1 MKNVNWKC
9 VMFAAIILML
19 SGFGVSVY
27 GLGVQSYNTALAGV
41 ITIGTVCVSWWFWVM
56 FIIRSMITN
65 ADRTIA
71 NVADIKAD
79 IREVRS
85 LIEQDIISNR
95 QR

>member
-1 MKNVNWKC
+1 MKNINWKF
-9 VMFAAIILML
+9 VMFAAVILML
-19 SGFGVSVY
+19 SGFAVSLY
-27 GLGVQSYNTALAGV
+27 GLGAENYSTALVGL
-41 ITIGTVCVSWWFWVM
+41 ITVGTVCVSWWFWVM
-56 FIIRSMITN
+56 FVIRSMIAN

-71 NVADIKAD
+71 NVADIKAG

>member
-1 MKNVNWKC
+1 
-9 VMFAAIILML
+9 ML
-19 SGFGVSVY
+19 SGFGISIY
-27 GLGVQSYNTALAGV
+27 GLGVQSYETALAGV

-71 NVADIKAD
+71 NVADIRKD

-85 LIEQDIISNR
+85 LIEQNFISDH

>member
-1 MKNVNWKC
+1 
-9 VMFAAIILML
+9 MFAAIILML

-27 GLGVQSYNTALAGV
+27 GLGVQSYSTALAGV

-56 FIIRSMITN
+56 FVIRSMIAN
-65 ADRTIA
+65 ADRTIS

-79 IREVRS
+79 IREVKS
-85 LIEQDIISNR
+85 LIEQNFISDR

>member
-1 MKNVNWKC
+1 MKFLHWKC
-9 VMFAAIILML
+9 VMFAAIIFML
-19 SGFGVSVY
+19 SGFGISVY
-27 GLGVQSYNTALAGV
+27 GLGVQSYETALAGV

-56 FIIRSMITN
+56 FIIRSMMAN

-85 LIEQDIISNR
+85 LIEKDIISNR
-95 QR
+95 

>member
-1 MKNVNWKC
+1 
-9 VMFAAIILML
+9 MFAAIILML

-27 GLGVQSYNTALAGV
+27 GLGIQSYNTALAGM

-56 FIIRSMITN
+56 FVIRSMIAN

-79 IREVRS
+79 IREVKS
-85 LIEQDIISNR
+85 LIEQNFISDR
-95 QR
+95 QG

>member
-1 MKNVNWKC
+1 
-9 VMFAAIILML
+9 MFAAIILML

-27 GLGVQSYNTALAGV
+27 GLGVQSYDTALAGL

-56 FIIRSMITN
+56 FVIRSMIAN

-71 NVADIKAD
+71 NVAIIRQD

-85 LIEQDIISNR
+85 LIEQNFISDH

>member
-1 MKNVNWKC
+1 
-9 VMFAAIILML
+9 MFAAIILML

-27 GLGVQSYNTALAGV
+27 GLGVQSYDTALAGV

-71 NVADIKAD
+71 NVADIRKD
-79 IREVRS
+79 IQEVRS
-85 LIEQDIISNR
+85 LIEQDIISDR

>member
-1 MKNVNWKC
+1 
-9 VMFAAIILML
+9 MFAAIILML

-27 GLGVQSYNTALAGV
+27 GLGIQSYNTALAGV

-56 FIIRSMITN
+56 FVIRSMIAN

-85 LIEQDIISNR
+85 LIEQNFISDR

>member
-1 MKNVNWKC
+1 
-9 VMFAAIILML
+9 MFAAIIFML
-19 SGFGVSVY
+19 SGFGISVY
-27 GLGVQSYNTALAGV
+27 GLGVQSYETALAGV

-56 FIIRSMITN
+56 FIIKSMIAN
-65 ADRTIA
+65 ADRTIS

-79 IREVRS
+79 IKEVKS

>member
-1 MKNVNWKC
+1 
-9 VMFAAIILML
+9 MFAAIILML

-56 FIIRSMITN
+56 FVIRSMIAN

-85 LIEQDIISNR
+85 LIEQNFISNR